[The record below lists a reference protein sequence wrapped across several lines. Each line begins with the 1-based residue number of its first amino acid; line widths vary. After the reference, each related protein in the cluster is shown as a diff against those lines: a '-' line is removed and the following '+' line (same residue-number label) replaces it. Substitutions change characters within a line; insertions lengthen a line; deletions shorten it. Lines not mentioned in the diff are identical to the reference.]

1 MKEVLLSSLKGVLD
15 LHLVHRIVLLK
26 LLQVLPSVWLHRT
39 LELSRERIQVLVLQE
54 PLNDLLIELI
64 ASLLLFYILPLSN
77 LLGHLYDILL
87 TSKSYRL
94 NLGALLSVVRIEGVR
109 DLPQVVP
116 PPDAEL
122 AEVKLEALLIPL
134 GELCDPD

>member
-1 MKEVLLSSLKGVLD
+1 
-15 LHLVHRIVLLK
+15 
-26 LLQVLPSVWLHRT
+26 
-39 LELSRERIQVLVLQE
+39 
-54 PLNDLLIELI
+54 LLIELI

-122 AEVKLEALLIPL
+122 AEIKIEALLIPL